1 MVPSGRKAPVRSG
14 LVFDP
19 AAWVIWWVFQKEDC
33 SPPWCVPVVL
43 VIMTLSN
50 AAAPKSASGKNALVD
65 VSKGASLIAS
75 ALLRRQ
81 LTPDGQDRVAVND
94 RPSVRSEKLTVNR
107 WSEGLKKTCMLIA
120 SPGCTAMLG
129 KRGPSG
135 NICQNGAS
143 TGVVLFSQPATS

>member
-1 MVPSGRKAPVRSG
+1 
-14 LVFDP
+14 
-19 AAWVIWWVFQKEDC
+19 
-33 SPPWCVPVVL
+33 
-43 VIMTLSN
+43 MTLSN

-143 TGVVLFSQPATS
+143 TGVVLFSQPATSPTCSRVDDVARKPSSPTQCAENAPLGLVTPRQSSWGT